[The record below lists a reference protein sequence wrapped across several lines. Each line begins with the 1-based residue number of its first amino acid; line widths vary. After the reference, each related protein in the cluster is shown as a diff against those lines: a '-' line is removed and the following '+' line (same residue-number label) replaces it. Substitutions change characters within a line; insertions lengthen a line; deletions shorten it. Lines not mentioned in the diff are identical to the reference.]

1 MYLVSRPPSNGMG
14 FGCPARLL
22 GTEVPCLQGGSGRA
36 WQGLLS
42 PSTAG
47 SFWPHPRSGE
57 SHPCPFCPPI
67 PIPALPQETKDPS
80 RAAHRQAG
88 PGQGPRLRYLD
99 QKQPAIP
106 KGHTALA
113 GSSRVWGLSQNLE
126 RGGHPQEVWAGSFKQ
141 GGGGWAVARSPYF
154 PLGWSEQG
162 ESQPPPRHLSLSAA
176 SRVHSP
182 WGWGREARS

>member
-14 FGCPARLL
+14 FECPARLL
-22 GTEVPCLQGGSGRA
+22 GTEVPCLLWQGDRGSGRA

-47 SFWPHPRSGE
+47 SFWPQTRPGE
-57 SHPCPFCPPI
+57 SHPCPFCPPM

-80 RAAHRQAG
+80 RAAHRQEG
-88 PGQGPRLRYLD
+88 PGQDPRLRFLD

-126 RGGHPQEVWAGSFKQ
+126 RGGYPQEVWAGSFKQ
-141 GGGGWAVARSPYF
+141 GGGR
-154 PLGWSEQG
+154 LGGGQV
-162 ESQPPPRHLSLSAA
+162 PILP
-176 SRVHSP
+176 SRLV
-182 WGWGREARS
+182 